1 MEISATGK
9 LSPPNLEDFQLKL
22 KRIENSHLEAHQ
34 KIESIRE
41 VVVSKVV
48 IQLDMTQSDDGTQN
62 KFDMTLKAIMKIF

>member
-9 LSPPNLEDFQLKL
+9 LSPPKLEDFQLKL
-22 KRIENSHLEAHQ
+22 KRKEDSHLKAHQ

-48 IQLDMTQSDDGTQN
+48 IQLGMSKSDDGTQK
-62 KFDMTLKAIMKIF
+62 KFEWH